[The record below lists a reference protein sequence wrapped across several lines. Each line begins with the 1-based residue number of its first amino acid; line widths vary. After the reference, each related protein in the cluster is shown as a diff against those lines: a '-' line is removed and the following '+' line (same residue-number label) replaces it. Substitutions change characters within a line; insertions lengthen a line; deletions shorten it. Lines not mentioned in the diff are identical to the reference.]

1 MHLERRNKM
10 DRKSYVLLLQKG
22 LSQKE
27 IANRM
32 GVHQPKV
39 SEWLNGVRVPNST
52 SLYKLADVL
61 NEDVEILYYKLK
73 KVAQMD

>member
-1 MHLERRNKM
+1 M

-27 IANRM
+27 IAVRM

-39 SEWLNGVRVPNST
+39 SEWLNGVRMPNST